1 LEGHP
6 LADLRVVAGA
16 LPSSLTVLVDDY
28 LADCRARGL
37 SPKTVK
43 DAYGYPL
50 RGVFLPFCAREGI
63 AEVQQISSRV
73 MNRYST
79 ELLEQGGKRGP
90 LSRHSVHAYVRNV
103 NLFLT
108 WARKHGEAVEARGQ
122 LPKLPRRHLDVLTR
136 EEIRAMEAAAVTER
150 DKLIIRVLADTGMRT
165 GELVGLR
172 LSDLQERNRLHFLR
186 ITRAKGGDERAAP
199 IMPDLARRL
208 RRYAE
213 KGRPA
218 DAPERIFVAL
228 RRSPD
233 GHTASLHESGV
244 LQMIRDVGARARI
257 AKRVY
262 PHLFRHSFITEALRR
277 GMNPLLVAK
286 IVGHSSLAM
295 IQRNYEHLVAD
306 DSYEALARML
316 RDG

>member
-1 LEGHP
+1 M
-6 LADLRVVAGA
+6 ADLRVVVGTR
-16 LPSSLTVLVDDY
+16 PSSLAVLVDDY

-63 AEVQQISSRV
+63 VEVEQLSGRV

-79 ELLEQGGKRGP
+79 ELLEHGGTRGP

-108 WARKHGEAVEARGQ
+108 WARKHGEAVDARGQ
-122 LPKLPRRHLDVLTR
+122 LPKLSRRHLDVLSR

-150 DKLIIRVLADTGMRT
+150 DKLIIRILADTGMRT

-213 KGRPA
+213 KGRPR
-218 DAPERIFVAL
+218 DAPERIFLAL
-228 RRSPD
+228 RRSP
-233 GHTASLHESGV
+233 GGRIAPLQESGV
-244 LQMIRDVGARARI
+244 LQMIRDVGARAQI
-257 AKRVY
+257 TKRVY

-277 GMNPLLVAK
+277 GMNPILVAK

-295 IQRNYEHLVAD
+295 IHRNYEHLVAD